1 MSRRMI
7 DEGALDAQIKEATT
21 TKQDKLTPK
30 IDGSITIQKID
41 TTTYIGSKVMLFKTF
56 ATANFPVEAKTYE
69 VGDYIRCSDTLGGQG
84 AFLALTD
91 NYITTYKFN
100 DGSGIVALLVA
111 YADSSYPTLYTN
123 ARLIILKGGTV
134 AKAFT
139 QQCDMKFVCIK
150 NVDNYR

>member
-7 DEGALDAQIKEATT
+7 DEGALNAQIQEATT

-30 IDGSITIQKID
+30 IDGSITIQKISD
-41 TTTYIGSKVMLFKTF
+41 TTYIGSNVMLFQTF
-56 ATANFPVEAKTYE
+56 TTAQFPVEAKTYE
-69 VGDYIRCSDTLGGQG
+69 VGDYIQCSDILGGHG

-91 NYITTYKFN
+91 NYITTYKFK
-100 DGSGIVALLVA
+100 DGSGIVALLIA
-111 YADSSYPTLYTN
+111 YADSDYPTLFTK

-134 AKAFT
+134 AKPFT

-150 NVDNYR
+150 NTENYR

>member
-21 TKQDKLTPK
+21 SKQDKLTPE
-30 IDGSITIQKID
+30 IDGSITIQKIGN
-41 TTTYIGSKVMLFKTF
+41 TTYIGSNAMLFTTF
-56 ATANFPVEAKTYE
+56 TTANFPVEAKTYE
-69 VGDYIRCSDTLGGQG
+69 VGDYIRCSDTLGGNG

-91 NYITTYKFN
+91 NYITTYKFR
-100 DGSGIVALLVA
+100 DGSGIVALLIA
-111 YADSSYPTLYTN
+111 YADSDYPTLYTK

-134 AKAFT
+134 SKAFT

-150 NVDNYR
+150 NTENYR